1 MTPQVNATSSEQ
13 DRFIPGPNPAQ
24 DCDLSDGGL
33 LDTLEKLALRWRLL
47 TLAPLVSG
55 AMALGGSYLIDPTYT
70 AVTVLLPPQQQ
81 QSSAASALASLGA
94 LSGLAGGLSGGIKS
108 PGDQYVALLQSANVE
123 NQIIDKF
130 DLLRVYEVKLRSFA
144 RKTLQQNAR
153 VSLGKKD
160 GLISIEVDSKSP
172 QMAAD
177 MANQY
182 VVELRRLTG
191 ELSLTEAQQ
200 RRAFFGKELQRTRDN
215 LALAQKGLQGSG
227 FDAGSLKAEPRA
239 AAESYAR
246 VKAEATAAEIR
257 LQVMRRTLVDNAPEL
272 QQQLALASALR
283 QQVRNLE
290 ATTGDASS
298 DYTGRYR
305 EYKYQDTLF
314 EIFSKQYELA
324 RLDESREGALIQ
336 VIDPATPPDRKSKP
350 SRSTMAIGTTLA
362 VFVGLV
368 LCLFLIDSFKQLGE
382 ARRRR
387 AG

>member
-1 MTPQVNATSSEQ
+1 MQLSASEAPVEPDEMPTGNNTLTSPEV
-13 DRFIPGPNPAQ
+13 G
-24 DCDLSDGGL
+24 DGSL
-33 LDTLEKLALRWRLL
+33 LEMMEKLAVRWRLL
-47 TLAPLVSG
+47 VLAPLASG
-55 AMALGGSYLIDPTYT
+55 ALAVGGSYLIDPTYT
-70 AVTVLLPPQQQ
+70 AVTMLLPPQQQ
-81 QSSAASALASLGA
+81 QTAAASALAGLGA
-94 LSGLAGGLSGGIKS
+94 LSGLAGGLGGSIKT
-108 PGDQYVALLQSANVE
+108 PGDQYVGLLQSANVE
-123 NQIIDKF
+123 NRIIDKF
-130 DLLRVYEVKLRSFA
+130 DLFRVYEVKLRSFA

-153 VSLGKKD
+153 ISLGKKD
-160 GLISIEVDSKSP
+160 GLITIEVDSKAP

-177 MANQY
+177 IANQY

-191 ELSLTEAQQ
+191 ELALTEAQQ
-200 RRAFFGKELQRTRDN
+200 RRAFFGTELQRTRDN
-215 LALAQKGLQGSG
+215 LAQAQKGLQGSG

-257 LQVMRRTLVDNAPEL
+257 LQVMRRTLADTAPEL
-272 QQQLALASALR
+272 QQQLAFASALR

-290 ATTGDASS
+290 ANTGGASS
-298 DYTGRYR
+298 EYVGRYR

-314 EIFSKQYELA
+314 ELFSKQYELA

-336 VIDPATPPDRKSKP
+336 VIDPATPPDHKSKP

-362 VFVGLV
+362 VFVGLM
-368 LCLFLIDSFKQLGE
+368 LYLFLMDSFRQLGA